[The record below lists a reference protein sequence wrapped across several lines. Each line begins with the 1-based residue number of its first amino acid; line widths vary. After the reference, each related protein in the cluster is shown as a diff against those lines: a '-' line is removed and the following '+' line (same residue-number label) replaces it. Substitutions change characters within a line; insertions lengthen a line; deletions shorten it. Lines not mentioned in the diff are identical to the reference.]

1 MFKIL
6 LRASFLKDLSIE
18 FCPYMKRW
26 ILFVLILQVALSF
39 RAQDCSSADANQLC
53 AEATPL
59 EDSLINVPLNL
70 GCMNVNMTYYAT
82 FQTGS
87 SAGGNAQFSVTPGDC
102 DDFTGPNT
110 FTIAVYS
117 VNPAGD
123 YCNTASYTGIGPC
136 NSSAAAFTHQVN
148 NLEANTTYLVIL
160 GSDHLPN
167 YGPCEFSMEIAG
179 SAVDLSTSVSPFLI
193 FLGGTSEITAFNAN
207 NVTWSPDTYLNQS
220 TGNTVES
227 TPEISTTYNAT
238 GEVGGCVVT
247 GQATV
252 TVGPPLI
259 IYEGITP
266 NGDGVNDTWIISGIQ
281 RFDAS
286 VVTVYDRWGQ
296 RVFRSTGYAQPWDG
310 TNKGNALPMGAYFY
324 VIELN
329 SFEVEIPPI
338 TGVISILK

>member
-1 MFKIL
+1 MKNYLFFI
-6 LRASFLKDLSIE
+6 FL
-18 FCPYMKRW
+18 W
-26 ILFVLILQVALSF
+26 LSF
-39 RAQDCSSADANQLC
+39 YSLSAQDCTDASSNQLC

-59 EDSLINVPLNL
+59 TDSLVNTPLNL
-70 GCMNVNMTYYAT
+70 GCMNVNMTYYST

-87 SAGGNAQFSVTPGDC
+87 SAGTSAQITVTPGDC

-117 VNPAGD
+117 LSTPGD
-123 YCNTASYTGIGPC
+123 FCNTGSYTGIGSC
-136 NSSAAAFTHQVN
+136 NSSAVTFTHQVS
-148 NLEANTTYLVIL
+148 NLQPNTTYLIIL
-160 GSDHLPN
+160 GSDHLPS
-167 YGPCEFSMEIAG
+167 YGPCEFSMSIAG
-179 SAVDLSTSVSPFLI
+179 SAVDISTSVAPFLI
-193 FLGGTSEITAFNAN
+193 FLGGTAEISAFNAT
-207 NVTWSPDTYLNQS
+207 NVSWSPDTYLNQN

-227 TPEISTTYNAT
+227 TPEISTTYNVS
-238 GEVGGCVVT
+238 GEVGGCTVT
-247 GQATV
+247 GEATV

-266 NGDGVNDTWIISGIQ
+266 NGDGINDTWTISGIQ